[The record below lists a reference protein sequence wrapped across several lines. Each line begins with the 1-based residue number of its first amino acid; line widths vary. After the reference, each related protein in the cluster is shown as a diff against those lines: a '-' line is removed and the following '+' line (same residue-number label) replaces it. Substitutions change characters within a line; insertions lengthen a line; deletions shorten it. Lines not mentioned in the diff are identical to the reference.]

1 MTSLNNFTLKE
12 YEKYLEVTK
21 LKYPCLGFEVLDNEI
36 LPDRFAIIRHDVDMS
51 PHRALEIARIE
62 ARHGVRAL
70 YTILLNEKFYNPF
83 EITIRKLIAEISEL
97 GHEIGLHFNPEWHDI
112 HSEVQLSDSIRWEAD
127 VLNEILKKENIGP
140 VKTFTF
146 HNTTPFSMKCHKRFY
161 GSLRNAYAG
170 DLQKHVEYIS
180 DSNGYWKYRSW
191 GDLLKENHPRIQILT
206 HPEWWMS
213 KECEPAEKVCKEL
226 SRRAQYAWIEYRSHP
241 LLKVNKSGLTAA
253 LQILPSIYGDEGDSL
268 LISWLSGNRNEAYL
282 KLFFMFE
289 RSVAEVLDR
298 LLKENILLV
307 GEEFLAALKK
317 LSLKVDLLVIFNI
330 FLNINYEKAYGL
342 TSVEFNNVIFF
353 KKSLC
358 FSSYEVS
365 ADIFQ
370 LHFDKLCVINNKF
383 LVWIN
388 EIGRMEEINSSIR
401 REIGYEDY
409 QNCTSIWLNDHQ
421 DQLGI
426 SSEFIDQMTVK
437 K

>member
-140 VKTFTF
+140 VKTFSF

-213 KECEPAEKVCKEL
+213 KECEPAEKVCIEL
-226 SRRAQYAWIEYRSHP
+226 SRKTQNTWIEYRSHP
-241 LLKVNKSGLTAA
+241 LLKVNKLRLTAA
-253 LQILPSIYGDEGDSL
+253 LHILPSIYGDEGDSL

-307 GEEFLAALKK
+307 GEEFLAAIKK

-342 TSVEFNNVIFF
+342 TSVQFNDVIFF

-358 FSSYEVS
+358 FSSFEVS

-370 LHFDKLCVINNKF
+370 LHFEKLIVINNKF